1 MAVKDWELQLTREAY
16 GRTLVEL
23 GQENPRIVVLDADL
37 AVSTL
42 TKYFRDAFPDRFF
55 EMGIAEQ
62 NMVGV
67 ASGLALAGY
76 IPFLSSYAMF
86 LSGRAYDQ
94 IRQDVDYQCTNVKLA
109 AAHGGISVGQDG
121 PTHQSM
127 EDLAATTAM
136 VNMTVAVPADF
147 AQTKKLVR
155 WCAEYDGPV
164 YFRMGREKV
173 PVITNDQTPFEYGKM
188 IQLLDGTDCTI
199 IAAGLTLFMA
209 MEAHNELAKE
219 GISVRVLNAP
229 FLKPI
234 DEEAILRAARETG
247 CIVTA
252 EEHNVW
258 GGLGSIVA
266 RTVVGSETLVPVEI
280 VGINNTYL
288 SSGPWT
294 ELMEVADLTTEHVK
308 RAVKAAIRRRDLP
321 HHRAEPSPGGKA
333 AASVR

>member
-1 MAVKDWELQLTREAY
+1 MAVSDWPLELTREAY

-67 ASGLALAGY
+67 ASGLALEGY

-94 IRQDVDYQCTNVKLA
+94 IRQDVDYQQTNVKLA

-127 EDLAATTAM
+127 EDLAALTAM
-136 VNMTVAVPADF
+136 VNMTVIVPADF
-147 AQTKKLVR
+147 HQTKKLVR
-155 WCAEYDGPV
+155 WAAAYDGPV

-173 PVITNDQTPFEYGKM
+173 PMITDESTPFEYGKM
-188 IQLLDGTDCTI
+188 IQLVDGTDCTI
-199 IAAGLTLFMA
+199 IATGLTLFMA
-209 MEAHNELAKE
+209 MEAQRELATE

-234 DEEAILRAARETG
+234 DETAILKAAQETG

-266 RTVVGSETLVPVEI
+266 RVVVGSKHLVPVEI
-280 VGINNTYL
+280 VGINNMYL

-294 ELMEVADLTTEHVK
+294 DLMEVAGLTTSRVK
-308 RAVKAAIRRRDLP
+308 DAVRSAMRRRDQ
-321 HHRAEPSPGGKA
+321 RVAT
-333 AASVR
+333 V

>member
-1 MAVKDWELQLTREAY
+1 MAVNDWPLELTREAY

-42 TKYFRDAFPDRFF
+42 TKYFREAFPDRFF

-62 NMVGV
+62 NMVGT

-94 IRQDVDYQCTNVKLA
+94 IRQDVDYQQTNVKLA

-127 EDLAATTAM
+127 EDLAAMTSM

-147 AQTKKLVR
+147 HQTQKLVR
-155 WCAEYDGPV
+155 WAAAYEGPV

-173 PVITNDQTPFEYGKM
+173 PMVTTAETPFEHGKM
-188 IQLLDGTDCTI
+188 IRLADGSDCTI
-199 IAAGLTLFMA
+199 IATGLMLWMA
-209 MEAHNELAKE
+209 MEAHQELAAE

-234 DEEAILRAARETG
+234 DEDAILTAARETG
-247 CIVTA
+247 CLVTA

-266 RTVVGSETLVPVEI
+266 RVIVGNEPLVPVEI
-280 VGINNTYL
+280 VGINNMYL

-294 ELMEVADLTTEHVK
+294 ELLEVAQLTTTRLKE
-308 RAVKAAIRRRDLP
+308 AVRTAVRRRQN
-321 HHRAEPSPGGKA
+321 ATA
-333 AASVR
+333 AAEVR

>member
-1 MAVKDWELQLTREAY
+1 MAVKDWQLELTREAY

-94 IRQDVDYQCTNVKLA
+94 IRQDCDYQNTNVKLA

-127 EDLAATTAM
+127 EDLAALSAM
-136 VNMTVAVPADF
+136 VNMTVVVPADF
-147 AQTKKLVR
+147 HQTQKLVR
-155 WCAEYDGPV
+155 WAAAYEGPV

-173 PVITNDQTPFEYGKM
+173 PMVTDADTPFEYGKM
-188 IQLLDGTDCTI
+188 IQLTHGGDCTI
-199 IAAGLTLFMA
+199 IATGLMLWMA
-209 MEAHNELAKE
+209 IEAQRELATE
-219 GISVRVLNAP
+219 GIGVRVLNAP
-229 FLKPI
+229 FIKPI
-234 DEEAILRAARETG
+234 DEAAILQAAAETG
-247 CIVTA
+247 CLVTA

-266 RTVVGSETLVPVEI
+266 RVVVGSEHLVPIEI
-280 VGINNTYL
+280 VGINNMYL
-288 SSGPWT
+288 TSGPWT
-294 ELMEVADLTTEHVK
+294 DLLEVASLTTTRLK
-308 RAVKAAIRRRDLP
+308 DAVKTAIRRRDA
-321 HHRAEPSPGGKA
+321 RVAT
-333 AASVR
+333 ASR

>member
-55 EMGIAEQ
+55 EMGIAEA

-94 IRQDVDYQCTNVKLA
+94 IRQDCDYQNTNVKLA

-127 EDLAATTAM
+127 EDLAALSAM
-136 VNMTVAVPADF
+136 VNMTVMVPADF
-147 AQTKKLVR
+147 PQTKKMVR
-155 WCAEYDGPV
+155 FAANYVGPV

-173 PVITNDQTPFEYGKM
+173 PVVTSDDTPFEYGKM
-188 IQLLDGTDCTI
+188 IPIEEGSDCTI
-199 IAAGLTLFMA
+199 IATGLMLWMA
-209 MEAHNELAKE
+209 VEAHRELKAE

-229 FLKPI
+229 FIKPI
-234 DEEAILRAARETG
+234 DTDAILAAARETG
-247 CIVTA
+247 AIVTA

-266 RTVVGSETLVPVEI
+266 RVVVESDTLVPMEI
-280 VGINNTYL
+280 VGINNMYL

-294 ELMEVADLTTEHVK
+294 DLLEIADLTTDRIK
-308 RAVKAAIRRRDLP
+308 RAVRSAVTRRGRILQPAA
-321 HHRAEPSPGGKA
+321 E
-333 AASVR
+333 